1 MYTRKHGVSLV
12 LTNTPVP
19 LTCPRVWCYSPKDIC
34 YCLLVRT
41 TITSSVELRILC
53 KNLLASVLDTHLS
66 CSPLLT
72 WFIFLLVC
80 LFVGLLPL
88 RYLAEDSKGCYL
100 TIWISLDLQILGNVS
115 FTKME
120 ILMAGRTVS
129 SHPKKSISAARRT
142 VLCDLS
148 KNLQENWKMYKRYT
162 QAKRGCYV
170 LDFLGHSQDISGLSN
185 QHSRAPLIQATS
197 GGRGAMSSSYWSN
210 LP

>member
-1 MYTRKHGVSLV
+1 MIY
-12 LTNTPVP
+12 
-19 LTCPRVWCYSPKDIC
+19 
-34 YCLLVRT
+34 
-41 TITSSVELRILC
+41 
-53 KNLLASVLDTHLS
+53 
-66 CSPLLT
+66 
-72 WFIFLLVC
+72 FFLVC

-100 TIWISLDLQILGNVS
+100 TIRISLDLQILGNVS

-129 SHPKKSISAARRT
+129 SHPKMSVSAARKT
-142 VLCDLS
+142 ALCDLS

-210 LP
+210 SPSHCHTQLAFREVKLPVQEARSHLDL